1 MIEIFYFIIVSL
13 IALLLLVN
21 ILKKRPVTEL
31 ICIAVVLV
39 TFALRALHI
48 K

>member
-1 MIEIFYFIIVSL
+1 MISIIYYAVISL
-13 IALLLLVN
+13 LSVLLLLSL
-21 ILKKRPVTEL
+21 LKKRPAAEL
-31 ICIAVVLV
+31 ICLAVILV

>member
-1 MIEIFYFIIVSL
+1 MIEIAYFVIISL
-13 IALLLLVN
+13 MAVLLLMNL
-21 ILKKRPVTEL
+21 LRKRQVTEL

-39 TFALRALHI
+39 TFTLRALHI